1 MLNKEVGKLIQLYR
15 EKAHIS
21 QEELAETIGL
31 SITAI
36 SNIERGVN
44 YPTLENFIKIA
55 NTIHAPAD
63 ELLEPVIECSY
74 KTKSNRLSEM
84 IDTLPKEKQKQ
95 IFAVIEAM
103 IKTE

>member
-1 MLNKEVGKLIQLYR
+1 MNKEVGKLIQLYR

-63 ELLEPVIECSY
+63 ELLEPDVDS
-74 KTKSNRLSEM
+74 LSTS
-84 IDTLPKEKQKQ
+84 TLSPY
-95 IFAVIEAM
+95 FF
-103 IKTE
+103 IKTNLLYDLLTMVNVSV